1 MRFSHTLLGVS
12 LLAAFS
18 SGSALA
24 SGYHFGSQSASAQ
37 GTANA
42 NAAEAADASVLFY
55 NPAGLTRLKGLNVS
69 GVLDIVVPDGSFE
82 NQGTVTVLGLPTG
95 GGNGGKFI
103 RTTAVPHAYMSK
115 SLTEDLTFGFG
126 AFVPFGSK
134 SEYDSDWVGRYNII
148 STELQTLALN
158 PSLSFKLNP
167 KFSVGAGLTA
177 QYIHGK
183 LVKGTDFGSGALAS
197 IIKSGVSLP
206 SSVIAAISGNPT
218 YSGLG
223 TFSGKDWGV
232 GFNLGLMYEPVE
244 GTRLGLAYRSK
255 IAHQLSGNAVWDVA
269 TPADNLATT
278 LNAISAGLGTKVK
291 SSLLATYTNT
301 EASLKVD
308 TPESLSASV
317 YHESGR
323 LALMA
328 DVTRTRHSRFQ
339 ELRVDF
345 VTNSQPDSTTP
356 EHWTDT
362 TRVSLGASYKL
373 SDSFKLSGGFAVD
386 QSPVNDSNR
395 TASIPDNKRTWY
407 SAGLNWKLDENRSVD
422 LAYSYIHIASG
433 NINNFDNGGQVTSAN
448 VANCNIAA
456 NTSSCA
462 TIKGRY
468 TLSSSLLGLQFNQ
481 RF

>member
-1 MRFSHTLLGVS
+1 
-12 LLAAFS
+12 
-18 SGSALA
+18 
-24 SGYHFGSQSASAQ
+24 
-37 GTANA
+37 
-42 NAAEAADASVLFY
+42 
-55 NPAGLTRLKGLNVS
+55 
-69 GVLDIVVPDGSFE
+69 
-82 NQGTVTVLGLPTG
+82 
-95 GGNGGKFI
+95 
-103 RTTAVPHAYMSK
+103 
-115 SLTEDLTFGFG
+115 
-126 AFVPFGSK
+126 
-134 SEYDSDWVGRYNII
+134 
-148 STELQTLALN
+148 
-158 PSLSFKLNP
+158 
-167 KFSVGAGLTA
+167 
-177 QYIHGK
+177 
-183 LVKGTDFGSGALAS
+183 
-197 IIKSGVSLP
+197 
-206 SSVIAAISGNPT
+206 
-218 YSGLG
+218 
-223 TFSGKDWGV
+223 
-232 GFNLGLMYEPVE
+232 
-244 GTRLGLAYRSK
+244 
-255 IAHQLSGNAVWDVA
+255 
-269 TPADNLATT
+269 
-278 LNAISAGLGTKVK
+278 
-291 SSLLATYTNT
+291 
-301 EASLKVD
+301 LKVD